1 MKRINILMFIFC
13 IVCAFWVYLA
23 ALQSQELPRRV
34 KLISRS
40 EKVIRVYDASVTVK
54 DGELLIHDA
63 VLISET
69 DVSRYVE

>member
-13 IVCAFWVYLA
+13 IVCALWVYLA
-23 ALQSQELPRRV
+23 AVYSQELPRRV

-40 EKVIRVYDASVTVK
+40 EKVIRIYDASSTVK
-54 DGELLIHDA
+54 DSELLIRDA

-69 DVSRYVE
+69 DVSRFVE